1 MKKSAIFLALSILL
15 TISASAQGVRDA
27 TSANGS
33 TQTAKAPA
41 APNSFAAQYQG
52 GMFGYSKKI
61 KGTLTYDDANKRFV
75 FRDQDNKEVFGF
87 PYKSLNVVY
96 GSSQSYRP
104 TGATVAS
111 SIPAPYG
118 LNIPFGFIRGKN
130 RFLVV
135 EYNDPDSNVKGTT
148 SFKVAN
154 KDLLESVV
162 QTLGDKAELTQRG
175 DAFYRPRS
183 EADKPVI

>member
-1 MKKSAIFLALSILL
+1 MKQTALFLALLFCAV
-15 TISASAQGVRDA
+15 TVSAQGVRDTA
-27 TSANGS
+27 NANGT
-33 TQTAKAPA
+33 TQTARQPA

-61 KGTLTYDDANKRFV
+61 KGTLAYDDANKRFV
-75 FRDQDNKEVFGF
+75 FRDKDNKEILGF

-104 TGATVAS
+104 TAATVAS
-111 SIPAPYG
+111 AVPSIYA
-118 LNIPFGFIRGKN
+118 IPFGFIRGKN

-135 EYNDPDSNVKGTT
+135 EFNDPDSNVKGTT

-154 KDLLESVV
+154 KALLESVV
-162 QTLGDKAELTQRG
+162 QTLGDKAELKQRG
-175 DAFYRPRS
+175 DAFYRPRE
-183 EADKPVI
+183 EAKPVI